1 MTLLK
6 ESIPIVTAPAAPE
19 KRLAFAIEKL
29 RTERVTLAN
38 TFNTILAAVNKL
50 APEQT
55 YLLQMRAQAI
65 LHELDIL
72 LSELDNLLDELRC
85 GGG

>member
-6 ESIPIVTAPAAPE
+6 ESIPIVTRPLSPQ
-19 KRLAFAIEKL
+19 RQLTIAIGKL
-29 RTERVTLAN
+29 RAERATLAN
-38 TFNTILAAVNKL
+38 TFNIILAAINRL

-55 YLLQMRAQAI
+55 HLLQLRAAAI

-72 LSELDNLLDELRC
+72 VSEIEEVAKK
-85 GGG
+85 

>member
-1 MTLLK
+1 MPLLK
-6 ESIPIVTAPAAPE
+6 DSIRIVTAPAAPE

-29 RTERVTLAN
+29 RAERAALAN
-38 TFNTILAAVNKL
+38 TFNSVLAAANKL

-55 YLLQMRAQAI
+55 YLLQLRAQAI

-72 LSELDNLLDELRC
+72 LSEIEGVKRA
-85 GGG
+85 

>member
-1 MTLLK
+1 MPLLK
-6 ESIPIVTAPAAPE
+6 ESIRIVTVPPSPQ
-19 KRLAFAIEKL
+19 RQLAFAIEKL
-29 RTERVTLAN
+29 RGERAALAN
-38 TFNTILAAVNKL
+38 TFNSVLAAVNRL

-72 LSELDNLLDELRC
+72 LSEIEEEAKK
-85 GGG
+85 

>member
-1 MTLLK
+1 MTVPP
-6 ESIPIVTAPAAPE
+6 SPE
-19 KRLAFAIEKL
+19 KRLAFAVEKL
-29 RTERVTLAN
+29 KAERTALAN
-38 TFNTILAAVNKL
+38 TLNTILVAVNRL

-55 YLLQMRAQAI
+55 YLLRIRAQAI

>member
-6 ESIPIVTAPAAPE
+6 ESIPIVTAPPAPE
-19 KRLAFAIEKL
+19 KRLAFAIKKL
-29 RTERVTLAN
+29 RAERATLAN
-38 TFNTILAAVNKL
+38 TFNSVLAAANKL

-55 YLLQMRAQAI
+55 HLLQMRTQAI

-72 LSELDNLLDELRC
+72 LSELEEVYEN
-85 GGG
+85 GG